1 MNGVLDRPMNGS
13 LTGPMY
19 GVMIHI
25 TLGKVIPIYKQ
36 QRWSHQWLQRCCLI
50 G

>member
-19 GVMIHI
+19 GVMIHNH
-25 TLGKVIPIYKQ
+25 LGKVIPMYKHH
-36 QRWSHQWLQRCCLI
+36 RWSQLRLQR
-50 G
+50 